1 MFTALRRQ
9 VVDGEH
15 RNAGGLQRREL
26 GLDRGVAQDA
36 DHRVDL
42 ARQQDV
48 VVVGMDL
55 IVAPAID
62 ADHGA
67 AQRLDLL
74 GGTIEGLAV
83 PEMLGADH
91 GDADRLAGEAEIRRG
106 GGEAGE
112 RRQGAC
118 CNNVAQHMG

>member
-1 MFTALRRQ
+1 MPAAFSAA
-9 VVDGEH
+9 
-15 RNAGGLQRREL
+15 NL
-26 GLDRGVAQDA
+26 GSTDGVAQDA

-62 ADHGA
+62 ADHRA

-74 GGTIEGLAV
+74 DGAVEGFPV
-83 PEMLGADH
+83 PEMLGADD
-91 GDADRLAGEAEIRRG
+91 GDADRLAGKGEICRG
-106 GGEAGE
+106 GREAGE
-112 RRQGAC
+112 RRQRTRRDNA
-118 CNNVAQHMG
+118 AQHMG